1 MLFLQCSLA
10 AMWKKLRLGSRV
22 STATIHHVSK
32 TNSIFVHTIKN
43 FSIKI
48 IRQAKYPYY
57 NNFFTKFK
65 NDIQNIWLTIKDI
78 INDNKKEGSVI
89 DYLSIKQEISYDK
102 HRIAEELNSLH
113 SLLQTLLLHKI
124 KVLHII

>member
-1 MLFLQCSLA
+1 MTL
-10 AMWKKLRLGSRV
+10 
-22 STATIHHVSK
+22 K
-32 TNSIFVHTIKN
+32 T
-43 FSIKI
+43 
-48 IRQAKYPYY
+48 
-57 NNFFTKFK
+57 
-65 NDIQNIWLTIKDI
+65 LKDI

-89 DYLSIKQEISYDK
+89 DYLSIKQEIIYDK